1 MEKKIH
7 GIFLLAAMLVFSI
20 EVNADNIKNVA
31 ANNIT
36 YNSAEINWESTG
48 DETEWSIRYKPV
60 SEGANVSITLTVGN
74 IWSDGSGYQMLLDA
88 DANAYGTIIPKS
100 GSFTDS
106 GDADESVYAEF
117 EYKIPE
123 LADGSLTT
131 TNVVVNNSVT
141 ISIPAGKYDWVIT
154 NPNPGKRIWIASGN
168 GNVNGRQNDYFFE
181 PGKHYEFT
189 VSKALIGDQVNV
201 TITDLEQEDEEGW
214 TYVNNVSE
222 KPVAITSLKEN
233 TIYMVQVQVSDGG
246 EWTPYSYFTT
256 LEANAMPSAVTV
268 TDITS
273 SSASLSWL
281 ARGAETKWNI
291 RYRKNIGFY
300 DYDFEDGLPDG
311 WTTIDNDGDG
321 NNWTFWTREGID
333 QAFWHS
339 GSGCMMSESY
349 KEGSDVSEELNPD
362 NWLVSPQFELG
373 GSLSFWARAAVPN
386 YPDHFAVYLSTTSN
400 GVDNFTI
407 QILPE
412 ITSEGEYK
420 NYTIDLSAYSGKGYI
435 AFRHFNSA
443 DQYWL
448 LIDDVTLTEPNAEVF
463 RWNTMTTETNPIA
476 IKGLSPA
483 TKYEVQV
490 QAVYDDETTSD
501 WTRTTTFITL
511 EGSVEGDVSRDGT
524 ISIADVTAL
533 VNILLGKV
541 TPENNPDNYDFDA
554 ANVNGDEGI
563 TIDDVMTL
571 VNIILEKN
579 P

>member
-1 MEKKIH
+1 M
-7 GIFLLAAMLVFSI
+7 LLIAAMLVFAI

-36 YNSAEINWESTG
+36 YNSAEIRWETSGNENWQV
-48 DETEWSIRYKPV
+48 RYKPV
-60 SEGANVSITLTVGN
+60 SQGIPVEVTLTENNV
-74 IWSDGSGYQMLLDA
+74 WDDGSGYQMLLDA
-88 DANAYGTIIPKS
+88 DANTYGTIIPQKGGLTS
-100 GSFTDS
+100 G

-123 LADGSLTT
+123 QADGSLTT
-131 TNVVVNNSVT
+131 TNVIRGGSVC
-141 ISIPAGKYDWVIT
+141 INIPPGRYDWCIT
-154 NPNPGKRIWIASGN
+154 NPTPGKRIWIASGN

-181 PGKHYEFT
+181 PGKKYEFVVT
-189 VSKALIGDQVNV
+189 KALIGDQVDV
-201 TITDLEQEDEEGW
+201 TITENEVEDEEGW
-214 TYVNNVSE
+214 TYVSDVVESSIKINGLNAE
-222 KPVAITSLKEN
+222 TM
-233 TIYMVQVQVSDGG
+233 YMVQVQAIDGK
-246 EWTPYSYFTT
+246 WTSYSYFTT
-256 LEANAMPSAVTV
+256 LEANAMPSAIMA

-273 SSASLSWL
+273 SSASLNWL
-281 ARGAETKWNI
+281 ARGAEMKWNI
-291 RYRKNIGFY
+291 RYRKNIGIY

-321 NNWTFWTREGID
+321 NNWTFWGQKEED
-333 QAFWHS
+333 SEFWHS
-339 GSGCMMSESY
+339 GTGSMRSESY
-349 KEGSDVSEELNPD
+349 QSVDGEPKKLEPD

-373 GSLSFWARAAVPN
+373 GSLSFWARAAIPD
-386 YPDHFAVYLSTTSN
+386 YPDHFAVYLSTTGNSV
-400 GVDNFTI
+400 GDFTI

-412 ITSEGEYK
+412 TTSEGEYK
-420 NYTIDLSAYSGKGYI
+420 NYTIDLSAYSGKGNI

-448 LIDDVTLTEPNAEVF
+448 LIDDVTLTEPDAEVF

-511 EGSVEGDVSRDGT
+511 EGSVEGDVNCDGT

-541 TPENNPDNYDFDA
+541 TPEDNPNNYDFDA
-554 ANVNGDEGI
+554 ANVNGDEEI

>member
-1 MEKKIH
+1 M
-7 GIFLLAAMLVFSI
+7 LLLGAMLVYAMGI
-20 EVNADNIKNVA
+20 NADNIKNIA

-36 YNSAEINWESTG
+36 YNSAVINWDAASG
-48 DETEWSIRYKPV
+48 DTEWNVRYKPV
-60 SEGANVSITLTVGN
+60 SEGVNTTVTLTAGDVWG
-74 IWSDGSGYQMLLDA
+74 DKQGYQMLLDA
-88 DANAYGTIIPKS
+88 DANTFGTTIPKS
-100 GSFTDS
+100 GPLTRS
-106 GDADESVYAEF
+106 GDVDASVYAEF

-131 TNVVVNNSVT
+131 TNIVVNNSVT
-141 ISIPAGKYDWVIT
+141 ISIPAGKYDWCIT
-154 NPNPGKRIWIASGN
+154 NPTPGNRMWIASGN

-181 PGKHYEFT
+181 PGKHYEFV
-189 VSKALIGDQVNV
+189 VSRAMIGDQVNV
-201 TITDLEQEDEEGW
+201 TITENPIDDEEGW
-214 TYVNNVSE
+214 IYINDAASNSVS
-222 KPVAITSLKEN
+222 IDNLKAE
-233 TIYMVQVQVSDGG
+233 TMYMVQVQAVGDDT
-246 EWTPYSYFTT
+246 WTPYAYFTT
-256 LEANAMPSAVTV
+256 LSKNAMPIQVKA
-268 TDITS
+268 TDITGH
-273 SSASLSWL
+273 SAEISWL
-281 ARGAETKWNI
+281 ARGAEDKWNL
-291 RYRKNIGFY
+291 RYRKNVGIY

-321 NNWTFWTREGID
+321 NNWTFWTREGIG

-412 ITSEGEYK
+412 TTSEGEYK

-541 TPENNPDNYDFDA
+541 TPEDNPNNYDFDA

-563 TIDDVMTL
+563 TIEDVLTL